1 MRIHTSN
8 DMKRFNYLISE
19 TDAAYREMT
28 KKLGLSE
35 SAMIILYTI
44 CDNGDSCLLKD
55 ICHFSG
61 IHKQTINSAILKLEA
76 EEILYLESADA
87 KSKKVC
93 LTEKGRRLAEHTAMR
108 MIQAENEIFASW
120 SEADVEQYLLLTE
133 RFLMGFRE
141 KTNEMQRKDTE
152 AI

>member
-1 MRIHTSN
+1 
-8 DMKRFNYLISE
+8 
-19 TDAAYREMT
+19 
-28 KKLGLSE
+28 
-35 SAMIILYTI
+35 
-44 CDNGDSCLLKD
+44 
-55 ICHFSG
+55 
-61 IHKQTINSAILKLEA
+61 
-76 EEILYLESADA
+76 
-87 KSKKVC
+87 
-93 LTEKGRRLAEHTAMR
+93 MR